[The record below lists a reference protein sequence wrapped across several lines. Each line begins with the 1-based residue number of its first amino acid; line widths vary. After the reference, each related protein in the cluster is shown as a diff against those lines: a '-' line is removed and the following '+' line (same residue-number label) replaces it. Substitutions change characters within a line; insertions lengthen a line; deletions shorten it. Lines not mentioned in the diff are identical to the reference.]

1 LISEQAAAAV
11 SLDDRGRITPG
22 KRADLVLVD
31 LQRDHPRVV
40 ATVVAGRIVYL
51 AEAWRLSR
59 SAAPRPL
66 SA

>member
-1 LISEQAAAAV
+1 
-11 SLDDRGRITPG
+11 
-22 KRADLVLVD
+22 
-31 LQRDHPRVV
+31 
-40 ATVVAGRIVYL
+40 VVAGRIVYL